1 MLFGLAIIIL
11 YYKVIKNILINQ
23 QPILNFYLSNLS
35 KMFKF
40 RQKLINCYLTKN
52 NNNKHS
58 ISINYLDF
66 FFISK
71 INN

>member
-1 MLFGLAIIIL
+1 MPQFDSYSFSGQVFWSIL
-11 YYKVIKNILINQ
+11 GYYFFYFFILK
-23 QPILNFYLSNLS
+23 FYLSNFS
-35 KMFKF
+35 EMFKF

-52 NNNKHS
+52 NKNKHS
-58 ISINYLDF
+58 INYLNF